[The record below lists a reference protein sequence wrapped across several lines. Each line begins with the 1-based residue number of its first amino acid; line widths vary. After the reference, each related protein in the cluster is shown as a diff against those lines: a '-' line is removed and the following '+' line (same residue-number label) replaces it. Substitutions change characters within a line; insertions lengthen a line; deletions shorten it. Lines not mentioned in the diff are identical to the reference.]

1 MFNFLRHILGPSLTF
16 VCLDGFDVL
25 WHNWPSLFFF
35 KILYQIS
42 TRSIFSDI
50 FWPFPLFLNCF
61 LLVIKIQFSP
71 TYWGPS
77 LTFFSF
83 FVPARQPWRKK
94 WFFSSMNSIDVW
106 NLASV
111 IWMMYVHVD
120 CRGDA
125 CSWFELE
132 IKSTHVD
139 IAKEAENY
147 FYTLPLT
154 LRSFILGCLIYI
166 WSKGKCAF
174 NTNWGSWVEAEEHFD
189 WSLVLAPPLTFQWN
203 HDHSN

>member
-1 MFNFLRHILGPSLTF
+1 MGFKWNKGYLFSLKLIF
-16 VCLDGFDVL
+16 CANWMIEYDKEEDDGGEKWISRDV
-25 WHNWPSLFFF
+25 
-35 KILYQIS
+35 K
-42 TRSIFSDI
+42 
-50 FWPFPLFLNCF
+50 
-61 LLVIKIQFSP
+61 LVTCRREVITSP
-71 TYWGPS
+71 PPTG
-77 LTFFSF
+77 
-83 FVPARQPWRKK
+83 VPARQPWRKK
-94 WFFSSMNSIDVW
+94 WFFLSMNSIDVW

-174 NTNWGSWVEAEEHFD
+174 NTNWGSWVEAVEHFD
-189 WSLVLAPPLTFQWN
+189 WSLVLAPPPLTFEWN
-203 HDHSN
+203 HDHSNLEHYIVHHATMIEIGVH